1 MAGFLG
7 VSVVLAELAS
17 ATTNSQPAIGQIP
30 ATTPIVAA
38 PSPESDATPAA
49 PEETVVESAP
59 VSQPRSLAYGV
70 NEVVKMYRGGISTDV
85 LLTYIE
91 TSSFPYQLSSKEILY
106 LNKVGVPSEI
116 VNALVGVATN
126 TWKARRRMVNPISGE
141 VGEEMKRVHADIE
154 RIQRCL

>member
-116 VNALVGVATN
+116 VNAMIRRDHQVELA
-126 TWKARRRMVNPISGE
+126 KANDAQQSQNMSDASGP
-141 VGEEMKRVHADIE
+141 
-154 RIQRCL
+154 